1 MKWSAVRM
9 RYTKIA
15 LLVFGCGLVLG
26 LVVVA
31 VDIKWLQRLASG
43 LMAFGIAAIPI
54 GMIADWRRAVKADW
68 RRAVKK
74 AIPTSGKGAKAPAR
88 RGASPMRK
96 SARPK
101 RIG

>member
-1 MKWSAVRM
+1 M

-31 VDIKWLQRLASG
+31 VEIKWLQRPASG

-54 GMIADWRRAVKADW
+54 GMITDWRRAVKAAKPASTK
-68 RRAVKK
+68 R
-74 AIPTSGKGAKAPAR
+74 AKAPAR
-88 RGASPMRK
+88 RGGSLTRK